1 MTERKVSLASVSPF
15 KADLK
20 QEFLKPGDV
29 PPDYAQMLQLLDD
42 KNIRAKLDQD
52 LDKQKTM
59 KLVSILVKEEEN
71 EQKIR
76 EKFGHNQK
84 ELKQQLQRARSRKS
98 LKPPELVSPS
108 VASMSPTQRVSP
120 DNFSSAMLIEENDR
134 NSSLKRVGSIHKLT
148 FQPSPRLVKIKAPSF
163 SEAQGHTYDF

>member
-1 MTERKVSLASVSPF
+1 MAQIVPSYNQVFAHEPAAKISDTARNVSLASVSPF

-29 PPDYAQMLQLLDD
+29 PEDYAQMLQLLDD
-42 KNIRAKLDQD
+42 KNIRAKLDLD

-59 KLVSILVKEEEN
+59 KLVSMLVKGEEN

-84 ELKQQLQRARSRKS
+84 ELKQ
-98 LKPPELVSPS
+98 
-108 VASMSPTQRVSP
+108 
-120 DNFSSAMLIEENDR
+120 
-134 NSSLKRVGSIHKLT
+134 
-148 FQPSPRLVKIKAPSF
+148 
-163 SEAQGHTYDF
+163 